1 MGKLFKFLKPRA
13 GAVFAIVAVLIIQ
26 AYCDLSLPGYTS
38 DIVNVGIQQGGI
50 DSAIPEQIAK
60 EDMEKLLLFVSKDD
74 QKIVMDAYTLD
85 SKTYKKDAYVLK
97 DDMLKD
103 EDKEEKLIDI
113 LGKPMLLVSGFDSDS
128 ETSKEMKQAIL
139 ANVPQE
145 MLTED
150 TTIYDVLSMMPEE
163 QRDRKSVV

>member
-1 MGKLFKFLKPRA
+1 
-13 GAVFAIVAVLIIQ
+13 
-26 AYCDLSLPGYTS
+26 
-38 DIVNVGIQQGGI
+38 
-50 DSAIPEQIAK
+50 
-60 EDMEKLLLFVSKDD
+60 MEKLLLFVSKDD

-128 ETSKEMKQAIL
+128 ETSKQMKRQYLRMCLRRCLRRI
-139 ANVPQE
+139 
-145 MLTED
+145 
-150 TTIYDVLSMMPEE
+150 
-163 QRDRKSVV
+163 QRYTMYFL